1 MTHQMTSRAN
11 TNTTGQ
17 IPEFP
22 GRSPLIGDLQN
33 KTGETGETGETRQ
46 TRIYSPEQ
54 WISYRITSTDRDR
67 VESCFEGY
75 DSIVAR
81 ELSKT
86 GEEHYHAICVID
98 DKGRETIKKRIAQLE
113 LGRSKAWSKK
123 NYKTF
128 ILGVSYTIKD
138 GDYKTYGKYFT
149 PEVLEASKDAYKR
162 LQNVKQEE
170 LKCKD
175 TDRDWT
181 LTYSNIVRVA
191 QNYHKEHGLTTTDL
205 GHVLAQIAKNTR
217 WIPSPMILRH
227 GLDEYYFNLFRSRVD
242 KTAPV
247 AMYWDRIPLEDG
259 VHKKRAR
266 YSGI

>member
-1 MTHQMTSRAN
+1 MTSRA
-11 TNTTGQ
+11 TEPTGQ
-17 IPEFP
+17 IPE
-22 GRSPLIGDLQN
+22 GSPLIGDPHS
-33 KTGETGETGETRQ
+33 KTGETGETREPK
-46 TRIYSPEQ
+46 IYAPEQ
-54 WISYRITSTDRDR
+54 WISYRITSTERDR

-75 DSIVAR
+75 DSIVSR

-98 DKGRETIKKRIAQLE
+98 DKARETIKKRIAQLE

-138 GDYKTYGKYFT
+138 GDYKTFGKYFT
-149 PEVLEASKDAYKR
+149 PVLLEAAKDAYQR
-162 LQNVKQEE
+162 QLHVKQEE

-175 TDRDWT
+175 TDRDWI
-181 LTYSNIVRVA
+181 LTYTNIVRVA
-191 QNYHKEHGLTTTDL
+191 QNYHKEHGFITTDL
-205 GHVLAQIAKNTR
+205 GHVLAHMAKHTR

-227 GLDEYYFNLFRSRVD
+227 GLDEYYFNLFKSRVD
-242 KTAPV
+242 KDAPP
-247 AMYWDRIPLEDG
+247 AMYWDRIPTEDG

-266 YSGI
+266 YSSI